1 MIRRPPRSTL
11 FPYTTLFRSLADL
24 AAIEADEMSDQLGY
38 VFLARSQR
46 RQQHREHIKAVVK
59 IATKLCPL
67 HHLLQVS
74 MCGGHYPDVY
84 AVRPTASESLELLFL

>member
-1 MIRRPPRSTL
+1 MFDT
-11 FPYTTLFRSLADL
+11 LADL

-59 IATKLCPL
+59 IATKLVPL